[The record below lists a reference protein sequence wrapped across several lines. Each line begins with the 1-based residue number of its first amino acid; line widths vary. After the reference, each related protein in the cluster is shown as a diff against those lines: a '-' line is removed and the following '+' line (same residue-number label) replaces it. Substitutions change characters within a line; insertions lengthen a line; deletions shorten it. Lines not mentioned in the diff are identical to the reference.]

1 MGMMQYVG
9 MQMFARCGVFW
20 GCVLVEIVYI
30 CAMSNREVIIDK
42 EELKRAVPLGPLL
55 SGGFARMA
63 MSVLRLNALNEVY
76 AQCADRDGLDFLDA
90 VLGRLGVEFEVS
102 PDELARIPKQGPFI
116 SVSNHPFGG
125 VDGVILL
132 KLLLG
137 SGRDEA
143 RVMGNFM
150 LKRIKK
156 LSPYVISVDPFE
168 GRGRGNVAGLKAAIT
183 HLERGGCLGVFPA
196 GEVSTYYDEANSEGV
211 ADREWAL
218 SMVRFIRRAQVPVV
232 PIYFQGENSRLFHL
246 LGLIHP
252 LLRTAKL
259 PSELLNKGGKPIRVR
274 IGFPISV
281 EEQNQRHDAEQLG
294 RYLRMKTY
302 MLGASLVDVNRFF
315 RYRLRVEPEPEPIA
329 EQAHYAELCAEVEQL
344 RQRYLL
350 FQSKNYSV
358 MCAPSGQMPYLMPEI
373 GRLRELTFRG
383 VGEGTNRSSD
393 LDEFDLYYW
402 QLFIWDDDEQQ
413 LVGAYRVGKGREILA
428 RYGVRGFYTN
438 TLFRFGRKFE
448 PYLEQA
454 LELGRSIVVP
464 DYQRRPL
471 PLFLL
476 WKGILYFLLKNPEYR
491 YLIGPVSI
499 SNHFSNFSKG
509 LIIDFMRS
517 NYYDHRLARLVKPRN
532 RFLVKVDQ
540 DQVSAVLG
548 GSDDLNKLDR
558 LIQEVEPEDYR
569 MPVLLKKYVKL
580 NGKLIGFNVDPKFNN
595 ALDGLLILDLLRVP
609 FETITSLSKE
619 INDKSILE
627 RFNASDYTFEDE

>member
-1 MGMMQYVG
+1 MDRGG
-9 MQMFARCGVFW
+9 ALGR
-20 GCVLVEIVYI
+20 IVYI
-30 CAMSNREVIIDK
+30 CGAMSNADVIIDK
-42 EELKRAVPLGPLL
+42 DELKRAIPLGPLL
-55 SGGFARMA
+55 SEGFARLA

-76 AQCADRDGLDFLDA
+76 AQCADREGIDFLNA
-90 VLGRLGVEFEVS
+90 GLEQLGVEFEVS
-102 PDELARIPKQGPFI
+102 PDELARIPAQGPFI

-132 KLLLG
+132 KLLLDR
-137 SGRDEA
+137 GRTDA

-150 LKRIKK
+150 LKRIER
-156 LSPYVISVDPFE
+156 LSQYVISVDPFE
-168 GRGRGNVAGLKAAIT
+168 GRGRGNVAGLKSALA
-183 HLERGGCLGVFPA
+183 HLEHGGCLGVFPA
-196 GEVSTYYDEANSEGV
+196 GEVSTYYDEPNADGV
-211 ADREWAL
+211 ADREWVP

-274 IGFPISV
+274 IGYPIGV
-281 EEQNQRHDAEQLG
+281 EEQQQRRDPEQLG

-302 MLGASLVDVNRFF
+302 MLGSSLVDVNRFF
-315 RYRLRVEPEPEPIA
+315 RYQLRPAPEPEPIA
-329 EQAHYAELCAEVEQL
+329 EQAHHAEMCAEVERL
-344 RQRYLL
+344 RSCYLL

-358 MCAPSGQMPYLMPEI
+358 MCAPSEQMPYLMPEI

-402 QLFIWDDDEQQ
+402 QLFIWDDDEHQ

-428 RYGVRGFYTN
+428 KYGVKGFYTN
-438 TLFRFGRKFE
+438 TLFRFGRRFG

-491 YLIGPVSI
+491 YLLGPVSI

-509 LIIDFMRS
+509 MIINFMQS
-517 NYYDHRLARLVKPRN
+517 NYYDHRLAQLVRPRN
-532 RFLVKVDQ
+532 RFLVRVDQ
-540 DQVSAVLG
+540 EQVNTILD
-548 GSDDLNKLDR
+548 GSDDLNRLDR

-609 FETITSLSKE
+609 FETIASLSKE

-627 RFNASDYTFEDE
+627 RFNASDYAFEAE